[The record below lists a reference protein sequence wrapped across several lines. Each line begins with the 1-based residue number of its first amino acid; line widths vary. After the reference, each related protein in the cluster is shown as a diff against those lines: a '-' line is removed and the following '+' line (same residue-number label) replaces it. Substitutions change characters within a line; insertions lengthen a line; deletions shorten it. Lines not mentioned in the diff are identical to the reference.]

1 MSWNSLSEWARA
13 LPTVASIAVLA
24 LCTPSS
30 AGAAPPPCAGDS
42 PVAVTRWVSRHRPQ
56 LVAPDSSRFITAF
69 FLESIRR
76 DQAQSKA
83 NDEICGICGG
93 DIWTNSQEGY
103 ARPPTSFR
111 ESMRSGA
118 RAEVVYSTRFSIEA
132 SGPSEP
138 RSARIV
144 LLREQGC
151 WKIDDIVHGDDSI
164 KRIVSGSQ

>member
-1 MSWNSLSEWARA
+1 MLWNSPGEWGRTLA
-13 LPTVASIAVLA
+13 TVASIGVLA
-24 LCTPSS
+24 LCTLSPAS
-30 AGAAPPPCAGDS
+30 AAPPPCAGDS
-42 PVAVTRWVSRHRPQ
+42 PVAVTRWVSKHRPQ
-56 LVAPDSSRFITAF
+56 LVAPDSNRFITVL
-69 FLESIRR
+69 FLESILR

-118 RAEVVYSTRFSIEA
+118 RAEVIYSTRFSIEA
-132 SGPSEP
+132 IGPSEP
-138 RSARIV
+138 RSARII

-164 KRIVSGSQ
+164 KRIVSGNK